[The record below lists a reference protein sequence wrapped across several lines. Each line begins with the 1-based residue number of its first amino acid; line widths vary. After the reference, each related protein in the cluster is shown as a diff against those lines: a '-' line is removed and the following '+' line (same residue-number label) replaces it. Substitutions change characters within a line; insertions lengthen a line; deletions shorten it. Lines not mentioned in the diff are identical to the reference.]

1 MDSKN
6 HSNAKRVS
14 ALKPSYR
21 YNSEAW
27 KVVDD
32 SRLGKNLAFIPAV
45 DGNRVV
51 AMALKVLSITQFNA
65 KRKGF
70 LISNR
75 DNAAIPT
82 RLRA

>member
-14 ALKPSYR
+14 ASKPSYR

-51 AMALKVLSITQFNA
+51 AMGA
-65 KRKGF
+65 KG
-70 LISNR
+70 IEYNT
-75 DNAAIPT
+75 I
-82 RLRA
+82 